1 MCERIILYIEN
12 PTVASTTA
20 PTKTN
25 NNNKKVDAEP
35 AVNLT
40 CLVNVMFGEVIWPEL
55 HKRACNF
62 TKEDLTQGLTTGQS
76 RI

>member
-20 PTKTN
+20 STKT

-40 CLVNVMFGEVIWPEL
+40 RLAYYDHTEMIQEC
-55 HKRACNF
+55 R
-62 TKEDLTQGLTTGQS
+62 
-76 RI
+76 